1 MKIYN
6 LTGYLI
12 IGLYML
18 ACVYS
23 APAHL
28 GPWKG
33 LLIGASLF
41 YFLLVYG
48 RVVSGRCSSSRNCSS
63 RP

>member
-1 MKIYN
+1 MKIYS

-12 IGLYML
+12 IILSML

-33 LLIGASLF
+33 LLIGAV
-41 YFLLVYG
+41 YFTFCWFMGGLYLADVIHLG
-48 RVVSGRCSSSRNCSS
+48 IAHR
-63 RP
+63 